1 MEEIVDSTMLEEEE
15 DDDLL
20 VYCICDG
27 TKDIFSKRKD
37 GYYSRLIGRYL
48 MDSEMNF
55 REFFRISRDIF

>member
-27 TKDIFSKRKD
+27 TKDIFSKKKRWILLQVDRKIFD
-37 GYYSRLIGRYL
+37 GQ
-48 MDSEMNF
+48 
-55 REFFRISRDIF
+55 